1 MRSLL
6 FVPADSARKLDKAM
20 SSGADAL
27 IIDLEDSIALD
38 GKARARESAAAFLK
52 DAMANAQRPVLMVRV
67 NGLQTGLTDADLD
80 CVAPAKPDAIMLPK
94 AEGGSAVVH
103 ADAKLAVREAQND
116 LPEGHIK
123 ILPIATETAAAL
135 FMVGTF
141 AGVSSR
147 LIGMTW
153 GAEDL
158 SAELGA
164 RANRDAQ
171 GRFLDPY
178 RLARSLCLA
187 GAAAAAVPAID
198 TVFVDFRNDAGF
210 RRECEEACRD
220 GFVGKM
226 AIHPA
231 QVPIINE
238 VFTPSAEAIAH
249 AQSVIAAFAAA
260 PGAGVVGIGG
270 VMYDRPHLAR
280 AKQLL
285 ARAPS
290 SPDKKLTEG
299 GQRRVAPCPRHCAPW
314 TAWASLRSAHPTHG
328 WNASRMPLSDRK
340 RVRRE
345 IRASPRVICPR
356 TFRAARRDRSTSV
369 VRYGRRR
376 RPVRL

>member
-27 IIDLEDSIALD
+27 IVDLEDSIALD

-52 DAMANAQRPVLMVRV
+52 DARTSATRPYLMVRV
-67 NGLQTGLTDADLD
+67 NGLQTGLIDADLD
-80 CVAPAKPDAIMLPK
+80 AVASAEPDAIMLPK
-94 AEGGSAVVH
+94 AEGGAALVH

-116 LPEGHIK
+116 LADGHIK

-135 FMVGTF
+135 FLVGTF
-141 AGVSSR
+141 AGTSAR

-164 RANRDAQ
+164 RANRDEQ

-238 VFTPSAEAIAH
+238 VFTPSADAIAH
-249 AQSVIAAFAAA
+249 AQTVVAAFAAA

-290 SPDKKLTEG
+290 SGPN
-299 GQRRVAPCPRHCAPW
+299 H
-314 TAWASLRSAHPTHG
+314 S
-328 WNASRMPLSDRK
+328 
-340 RVRRE
+340 
-345 IRASPRVICPR
+345 
-356 TFRAARRDRSTSV
+356 
-369 VRYGRRR
+369 
-376 RPVRL
+376 

>member
-6 FVPADSARKLDKAM
+6 FVPADSARKLNKAM

-38 GKARARESAAAFLK
+38 SKARARDSAAAFLK
-52 DAMANAQRPVLMVRV
+52 DAMANTQRPYLIVRV

-80 CVAPAKPDAIMLPK
+80 AITPAKPDAIMLPK
-94 AEGGSAVVH
+94 AEGGAAIVH
-103 ADAKLAVREAQND
+103 AAAKLAVREAQSD
-116 LPEGHIK
+116 LPDSHIK

-141 AGVSSR
+141 AGARAR

-164 RANRDAQ
+164 RANRDEQ

-231 QVPIINE
+231 QVPIIND
-238 VFTPSAEAIAH
+238 VFTPSADAIAH
-249 AQSVIAAFAAA
+249 AQTVVAAFAAA

-290 SPDKKLTEG
+290 SGPN
-299 GQRRVAPCPRHCAPW
+299 H
-314 TAWASLRSAHPTHG
+314 S
-328 WNASRMPLSDRK
+328 
-340 RVRRE
+340 
-345 IRASPRVICPR
+345 
-356 TFRAARRDRSTSV
+356 
-369 VRYGRRR
+369 
-376 RPVRL
+376 

>member
-38 GKARARESAAAFLK
+38 GKARARESAVAFLK
-52 DAMANAQRPVLMVRV
+52 DATASATRPYLMVRV

-80 CVAPAKPDAIMLPK
+80 AIAPAKPDAIMLPK
-94 AEGGSAVVH
+94 AEGGAALAH

-116 LPEGHIK
+116 LPDGRIK

-141 AGVSSR
+141 AGASAR

-164 RANRDAQ
+164 RANRDEQ

-187 GAAAAAVPAID
+187 GAAVAAVPAID
-198 TVFVDFRNDAGF
+198 TVFIDFRNDAGF

-238 VFTPSAEAIAH
+238 VFTPSAHAIAH

-270 VMYDRPHLAR
+270 VMYDRPHLVR

-285 ARAPS
+285 ARAR
-290 SPDKKLTEG
+290 G
-299 GQRRVAPCPRHCAPW
+299 AP
-314 TAWASLRSAHPTHG
+314 
-328 WNASRMPLSDRK
+328 
-340 RVRRE
+340 
-345 IRASPRVICPR
+345 
-356 TFRAARRDRSTSV
+356 
-369 VRYGRRR
+369 
-376 RPVRL
+376 

>member
-6 FVPADSARKLDKAM
+6 FAPADSARKLNKAM

-38 GKARARESAAAFLK
+38 SKARARDSAAAFLK
-52 DAMANAQRPVLMVRV
+52 DAMANTQRPYLIVRV

-80 CVAPAKPDAIMLPK
+80 AITPAKPDAIMLPK
-94 AEGGSAVVH
+94 AEGGAAIVH
-103 ADAKLAVREAQND
+103 AAAKLAVREAQND
-116 LPEGHIK
+116 LPDSHIK

-141 AGVSSR
+141 AGARAR

-164 RANRDAQ
+164 RANRDEQ

-238 VFTPSAEAIAH
+238 VFTPSADAIAH
-249 AQSVIAAFAAA
+249 AQTVVAAFAAA

-270 VMYDRPHLAR
+270 VMYDRPHLTR

-290 SPDKKLTEG
+290 SGPN
-299 GQRRVAPCPRHCAPW
+299 H
-314 TAWASLRSAHPTHG
+314 S
-328 WNASRMPLSDRK
+328 
-340 RVRRE
+340 
-345 IRASPRVICPR
+345 
-356 TFRAARRDRSTSV
+356 
-369 VRYGRRR
+369 
-376 RPVRL
+376 